1 MHKAIPATKPRSE
14 RSRYP
19 LAALLIVVMSS
30 ASVEAGI
37 ISFLGDVDFIA
48 PPPSVVLGVLED
60 DQLTRVFLEQSAL
73 ILGSDVDADVTSPGV
88 VYEAADL
95 TPGTI
100 FSGTRV
106 DSYLFHFDPASGSGA
121 SGGSVTFNRDILGIL
136 VQTSSL
142 DATDALLGALAT
154 TYQLDD
160 FRGVEGP
167 GFVIVPDVTVND
179 IVTLSA
185 DFRTVGFDFSTT
197 SRLDEIRVI
206 TAVPEPAALGF
217 IVIGVVDLL
226 ADRRKRSAL

>member
-1 MHKAIPATKPRSE
+1 MRNAIPATKPRSE
-14 RSRYP
+14 RSRYL

-88 VYEAADL
+88 VDEAADL

-106 DSYLFHFDPASGSGA
+106 DSYLFPFDPASGSGA

-142 DATDALLGALAT
+142 DAHRRAARRSRDDVSARRFSRSGRTRLCDCPRCHSQRHRHALCRFPHGW
-154 TYQLDD
+154 
-160 FRGVEGP
+160 FRFLHHIAP
-167 GFVIVPDVTVND
+167 
-179 IVTLSA
+179 
-185 DFRTVGFDFSTT
+185 R
-197 SRLDEIRVI
+197 
-206 TAVPEPAALGF
+206 
-217 IVIGVVDLL
+217 
-226 ADRRKRSAL
+226 

>member
-1 MHKAIPATKPRSE
+1 MRNAIPATKPRSE

-30 ASVEAGI
+30 SSVEAGI
-37 ISFLGDVDFIA
+37 ISFLGDLDFIA
-48 PPPSVVLGVLED
+48 PPPSVVLGALED
-60 DQLTRVFLEQSAL
+60 DLLTRVFLEQSAL

-88 VYEAADL
+88 VDEAADL

-100 FSGTRV
+100 LSGTRV
-106 DSYLFHFDPASGSGA
+106 DSYLFHFDPLSGSGA

-167 GFVIVPDVTVND
+167 GFETEGITVND

-185 DFRTVGFDFSTT
+185 DFRTVRFDFSTT

-217 IVIGVVDLL
+217 IVIGVVGLL

>member
-1 MHKAIPATKPRSE
+1 MRHAIPVTKPSRG

-19 LAALLIVVMSS
+19 LTALLIVLLSS

-48 PPPSVVLGVLED
+48 PPPSVVLGDLED
-60 DQLTRVFLEQSAL
+60 DQLTRIFLEQSAV
-73 ILGSDVDADVTSPGV
+73 ILGSDVGADVTLPGV
-88 VYEAADL
+88 VDEAADL

-100 FSGTRV
+100 SSGTRI
-106 DSYLFHFDPASGSGA
+106 DSYLFHFDPRSASGA
-121 SGGSVTFNRDILGIL
+121 SVGSVTFNRDILGIL

-154 TYQLDD
+154 MYQLND

-167 GFVIVPDVTVND
+167 GFETQGVTVND

-185 DFRTVGFDFSTT
+185 DFRTVRFDFSTT
-197 SRLDEIRVI
+197 ARIDQIRVI

-217 IVIGVVDLL
+217 IVIGVVGLL
-226 ADRRKRSAL
+226 AERRKRSAL

>member
-1 MHKAIPATKPRSE
+1 MRNAVLATKPCNE

-37 ISFLGDVDFIA
+37 ISFLGDVDIIA
-48 PPPSVVLGVLED
+48 PPPSVVLGALED

-73 ILGSDVDADVTSPGV
+73 ILGSDVDADVMSPGAV
-88 VYEAADL
+88 DEAVDL

-106 DSYLFHFDPASGSGA
+106 DSYLLHFDPLSDSGA
-121 SGGSVTFNRDILGIL
+121 SSGGSVTFNRDILGIL

-154 TYQLDD
+154 TYQLND
-160 FRGVEGP
+160 FRGVEGL
-167 GFVIVPDVTVND
+167 GFAAEGVTVND
-179 IVTLSA
+179 VVTLSA
-185 DFRTVGFDFSTT
+185 DFRTIGFDFSTT
-197 SRLDEIRVI
+197 SRIDEIRVI

-217 IVIGVVDLL
+217 IFVGVVNLL
-226 ADRRKRSAL
+226 VDRRKRSAL